1 MRGVII
7 NAAIVAACIASHGYW
22 INQAHIKAQLLDT
35 CAKANNV
42 YACHMV
48 PQPTEAPRVEYRQAD
63 ILPPP
68 VGAMEE

>member
-1 MRGVII
+1 MKNPATPILIALFFISATGHVFWIKDL
-7 NAAIVAACIASHGYW
+7 NAQM
-22 INQAHIKAQLLDT
+22 NLLDA

-48 PQPTEAPRVEYRQAD
+48 PQPTEAPRVEYRQAA

-68 VGAMEE
+68 VM

>member
-1 MRGVII
+1 MKALITVS
-7 NAAIVAACIASHGYW
+7 AIALLALAGNGYW
-22 INQAHIKAQLLDT
+22 LNQARIKAQLLDA

-48 PQPTEAPRVEYRQAD
+48 PQPTEAPRVEYRQAA

-68 VGAMEE
+68 VM

>member
-1 MRGVII
+1 MKKLIPTLVLVGGLS
-7 NAAIVAACIASHGYW
+7 ALGHTASLIGLYERMTMLE
-22 INQAHIKAQLLDT
+22 A

-48 PQPTEAPRVEYRQAD
+48 PQPTEAPRVEYRQAA

-68 VGAMEE
+68 VM